1 MKQENELITIKLKR
15 SDLKKILLKNW
26 DLLDDDTKRMLVISE
41 LVDGGSYNGN

>member
-1 MKQENELITIKLKR
+1 MKQENEIITLRLKR
-15 SDLKKILLKNW
+15 SELKKILLKNW

>member
-1 MKQENELITIKLKR
+1 MKEQELITIKLKR